1 MNFIVL
7 SSIMLSFITLTKV
20 KKFYEIMANSHSGCL
35 SGCLFFSEVVFS
47 FLFLFFF
54 SDVFHGIRG
63 C

>member
-35 SGCLFFSEVVFS
+35 SGCLFFSEIVFS

-54 SDVFHGIRG
+54 FR
-63 C
+63 CFPWY